1 MLTNLSSDN
10 IIKISNYFEKKTKRN
25 FNSAIVELFELSR
38 ASKFNN
44 RVQNVIERSKDKK
57 IEKEKRILQ
66 NLMIKYE
73 SIPRLAVTKE
83 EREQNIQKL
92 LNLKN
97 QISNQTELI
106 KIKLKVPYLSK
117 FSNDISLEQVQ
128 KKIKRNQG
136 LLSYF
141 FTENIYIDGFLVD
154 NLHIMY
160 LDNNNFFNEEN

>member
-1 MLTNLSSDN
+1 M
-10 IIKISNYFEKKTKRN
+10 KKTKRN

-128 KKIKRNQG
+128 KNKKKPRSFIV
-136 LLSYF
+136 F
-141 FTENIYIDGFLVD
+141 FY
-154 NLHIMY
+154 
-160 LDNNNFFNEEN
+160 